1 MSAQPLLVP
10 PVTVLFVCLGNI
22 CRSPAAHAVAETLR
36 AGRDFARFDSA
47 GTGNYHAGELPNPMS
62 STEGARRGHRVD
74 HVVRQIHP
82 DDFQR
87 FDLIVGMDSRN
98 IEDLE
103 RLRGGVDLRVGRYR
117 EMEPVQLHL
126 LRRWDPYAM
135 PGDEDVADPWGE
147 PADAFRAMY
156 DVVERTMPH
165 LIDHVQSMH
174 RDLNDELPL

>member
-1 MSAQPLLVP
+1 MTAP
-10 PVTVLFVCLGNI
+10 PVAVLFVCLGNT

-36 AGRDFARFDSA
+36 AGGGYALFDSA
-47 GTGNYHAGELPNPMS
+47 GTGNYRLGDLPNPMS
-62 STEGARRGHRVD
+62 SIEGANRGHRVD

-87 FDLIVGMDSRN
+87 FDLIIGMDSRN

-103 RLRGGVDLRVGRYR
+103 RLRGGVDQRVSGYR

-135 PGDEDVADPWGE
+135 PGDEDLADPWGMS
-147 PADAFRAMY
+147 ADAFRAMY
-156 DVVERTMPH
+156 DVIERAIPPLLHH
-165 LIDHVQSMH
+165 LQTMH
-174 RDLNDELPL
+174 REYRSNSTPDSGD

>member
-1 MSAQPLLVP
+1 MSAR
-10 PVTVLFVCLGNI
+10 PVSVLFVCLGNI

-36 AGRDFARFDSA
+36 AGGGFARFDSA
-47 GTGNYHAGELPNPMS
+47 GTGSYHAGELPNPMS
-62 STEGARRGHRVD
+62 STEGGRRGHRVN

-87 FDLIVGMDSRN
+87 FDLIIGMDSRN
-98 IEDLE
+98 IEDIE
-103 RLRGGVDLRVGRYR
+103 RLRGGVDLREGPYR
-117 EMEPVQLHL
+117 EVEPEQLHL

-147 PADAFRAMY
+147 PAAAFSAMY

-165 LIDHVQSMH
+165 LLAHLQSMH
-174 RDLNDELPL
+174 RGAS